1 MATTTTIQRALTPLG
16 TEPIT
21 AEQLLE
27 MHARGMRGE
36 LIRGV
41 FCPTMSAGKLHAAIA
56 INLAGFL
63 REVVRPGRLGWI
75 LGTDGGVRLESNP
88 DTVREPDIAY
98 FSRERLPMS
107 IDDQGYADVAP
118 DIVAEI
124 ASPSDSV
131 RQITDKAHMW
141 LNAGVQLVWV
151 LWPETQTIEV
161 HRPNQPVT
169 TLREADTLTAE
180 DILPQFSVPVAD
192 IFDA

>member
-41 FCPTMSAGKLHAAIA
+41 FCETMPPGIRHGQIV
-56 INLAGFL
+56 INLAGYL
-63 REVVRPGRLGWI
+63 WDVIRPDRIGTLVTESGVWLGS
-75 LGTDGGVRLESNP
+75 EP
-88 DTVREPDIAY
+88 DTVLGPDLAY
-98 FSRERLPMS
+98 FSRETLPLDAS
-107 IDDQGYADVAP
+107 VLGYAEVVPELVVEVVSPNDTLR
-118 DIVAEI
+118 EI
-124 ASPSDSV
+124 AG
-131 RQITDKAHMW
+131 KAGMW